1 MTPIKF
7 KEANTRFGPPAD
19 LAESQCMTI
28 PAFVG
33 KVHGGSVDG
42 SSIVVVAW
50 QPTAEELGQLAA
62 GKPIYISMIGG
73 LAPHFLTTDF
83 EQAIK
88 PA

>member
-1 MTPIKF
+1 MTPIKS
-7 KEANTRFGPPAD
+7 KEANTQFGPPPG

-33 KVHGGSVDG
+33 KVQGGSVDG
-42 SSIVVVAW
+42 CDIVVVAW
-50 QPTAEELGQLAA
+50 QPSAEELGQLAA
-62 GKPIYISMIGG
+62 GKPIFISMIGG